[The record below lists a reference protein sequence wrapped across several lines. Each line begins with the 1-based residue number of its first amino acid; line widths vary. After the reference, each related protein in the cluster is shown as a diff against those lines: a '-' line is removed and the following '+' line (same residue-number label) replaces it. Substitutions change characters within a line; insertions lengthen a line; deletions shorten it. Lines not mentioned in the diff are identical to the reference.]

1 MPGRVTFRRTIGT
14 TILAIFVAVVSAV
27 HLLQAFT
34 GAAGDPRAL
43 VLEHVI
49 VALIG
54 LLAAWAI
61 WTAKPWAPAALA
73 LAGVTVAALIVS
85 LGPLLQ
91 MDAQERA
98 GLWTGAA
105 TVFLMTLAG
114 VWYVRR
120 RVARPSSPHA

>member
-1 MPGRVTFRRTIGT
+1 MHDRLMPRRSIGT
-14 TILAIFVAVVSAV
+14 TLLAIFVAVISAV
-27 HLLQAFT
+27 HLLQVFT
-34 GAAGDPRAL
+34 GVAGDPRAL
-43 VLEHVI
+43 VLEHLI
-49 VALIG
+49 VALLG
-54 LLAAWAI
+54 FLAAWAI
-61 WTAKPWAPAALA
+61 WTAKRWAHVALA
-73 LAGVTVAALIVS
+73 IAGVTVAALIVS

-120 RVARPSSPHA
+120 RVAPSPRA

>member
-1 MPGRVTFRRTIGT
+1 MKP
-14 TILAIFVAVVSAV
+14 LAVFVAIVSAV

-34 GAAGDPRAL
+34 SASGDPRAL
-43 VLEHVI
+43 VAEHAV
-49 VALIG
+49 VAVLG
-54 LLAAWAI
+54 LLAAWSI
-61 WTAKPWAPAALA
+61 STRKHWAPIALT

-85 LGPLLQ
+85 LGPLLR

-105 TVFLMTLAG
+105 TVFVMTLAG

-120 RVARPSSPHA
+120 RVAPPSPHA